1 MRNDAAKRKRLI
13 LLATV
18 IVLLAA
24 FLFGYVDDW
33 SRDFTTNE
41 AFIEH
46 DAADP
51 TLRPLESDRSTA
63 DLLEG
68 VRRAAGRIRNWKYVG
83 EAGDGNTVRVI
94 FVRTSRIWRFKDDV
108 VIRIEDL
115 GDRRVVTGES
125 RSRFGIGDL
134 GQNPRTLRRFLA
146 ELRAVLTGAV
156 APSPRYEPAR
166 S

>member
-1 MRNDAAKRKRLI
+1 MRSESAKRKRLI
-13 LLATV
+13 LLATG

-33 SRDFTTNE
+33 SRDFTNNE
-41 AFIEH
+41 AFVAH
-46 DAADP
+46 DAKDP
-51 TLRPLESDRSTA
+51 TLRPLESDRSAA
-63 DLLEG
+63 DLLEA
-68 VRRAAGRIRNWKYVG
+68 VRRAAGRIRNWEYVG

-94 FVRTSRIWRFKDDV
+94 FVRTSRIWRLKADV

-115 GDRRVVTGES
+115 GERRVVTGES
-125 RSRFGIGDL
+125 RSRLGIGDL

-146 ELRAVLTGAV
+146 ELRAVLAGA
-156 APSPRYEPAR
+156 APPRPAYEPTR